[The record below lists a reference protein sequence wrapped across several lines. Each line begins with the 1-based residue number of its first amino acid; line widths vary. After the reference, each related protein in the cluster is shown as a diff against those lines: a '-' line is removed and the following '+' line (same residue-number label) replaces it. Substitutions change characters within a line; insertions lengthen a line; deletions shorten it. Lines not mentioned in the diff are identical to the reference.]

1 MLDLLLFYLI
11 SMGERKKMKIQSK
24 SKILQEVVSKIDQIL
39 SKVPDNDYNG
49 NPIED
54 SYEFG
59 RYQGELKK
67 LFYTTPE
74 GNHRTF
80 ISDEMASDLIHDELF
95 ERNQ

>member
-1 MLDLLLFYLI
+1 
-11 SMGERKKMKIQSK
+11 MKIQSK
-24 SKILQEVVSKIDQIL
+24 SAIIKEIVSKIDQIL

-67 LFYTTPE
+67 LFYATQD
-74 GNHRTF
+74 GSHKTF
-80 ISDEMASDLIHDELF
+80 ISDEMAKDLIHDELF
-95 ERNQ
+95 ERKQ

>member
-1 MLDLLLFYLI
+1 
-11 SMGERKKMKIQSK
+11 MGESKKMKIQSK
-24 SKILQEVVSKIDQIL
+24 SAIIKEIVSKIDQIL

-67 LFYTTPE
+67 LFYTTQD
-74 GNHRTF
+74 GSHKTF
-80 ISDEMASDLIHDELF
+80 ISDEMAKDLIHDELF
-95 ERNQ
+95 ERKQ

>member
-1 MLDLLLFYLI
+1 
-11 SMGERKKMKIQSK
+11 MGERKKMKIQSK
-24 SKILQEVVSKIDQIL
+24 SAIIKEIVSKIDQIL

-67 LFYTTPE
+67 LFYTTQD
-74 GNHRTF
+74 GSHKTF
-80 ISDEMASDLIHDELF
+80 ISDEIAKDLIHDELF
-95 ERNQ
+95 ERKQ

>member
-1 MLDLLLFYLI
+1 
-11 SMGERKKMKIQSK
+11 MKIQSK
-24 SKILQEVVSKIDQIL
+24 SAIIKEIVSKIDQIL

-67 LFYTTPE
+67 IFYTTQD
-74 GNHRTF
+74 GSHKTF
-80 ISDEMASDLIHDELF
+80 ISDEMAKDLIHDELF
-95 ERNQ
+95 ERKQ

>member
-1 MLDLLLFYLI
+1 
-11 SMGERKKMKIQSK
+11 MKIQSK
-24 SKILQEVVSKIDQIL
+24 SVIIKEIVSKIDQIL

-67 LFYTTPE
+67 LFYTTQD
-74 GNHRTF
+74 GSHKTF
-80 ISDEMASDLIHDELF
+80 ISDEMAKDLIHDELF
-95 ERNQ
+95 ERKQ

>member
-1 MLDLLLFYLI
+1 
-11 SMGERKKMKIQSK
+11 MKIQSK
-24 SKILQEVVSKIDQIL
+24 SAIIKEIVSKIDQIL

-67 LFYTTPE
+67 LFYTTQD
-74 GNHRTF
+74 GSHKTF
-80 ISDEMASDLIHDELF
+80 ISDEIAKDLIHDELF
-95 ERNQ
+95 ERKQ

>member
-1 MLDLLLFYLI
+1 
-11 SMGERKKMKIQSK
+11 MKIQSK
-24 SKILQEVVSKIDQIL
+24 SAIIREIVSKIDQIL

-67 LFYTTPE
+67 LFYTTQD
-74 GNHRTF
+74 GSHKTF
-80 ISDEMASDLIHDELF
+80 ISDEMAKDLIHDELF
-95 ERNQ
+95 ERKQ

>member
-1 MLDLLLFYLI
+1 
-11 SMGERKKMKIQSK
+11 MGERKKMKIQSK
-24 SKILQEVVSKIDQIL
+24 SAIIKEIVSKIDQIL

-67 LFYTTPE
+67 LFYTTQE
-74 GNHRTF
+74 GDLRTF
-80 ISDEMASDLIHDELF
+80 ISDDMAKDLIHDELF
-95 ERNQ
+95 ERKK

>member
-1 MLDLLLFYLI
+1 
-11 SMGERKKMKIQSK
+11 MGERKKMKIQNK
-24 SKILQEVVSKIDQIL
+24 SAIIKEIVSKIDQIL

-67 LFYTTPE
+67 LFYTTQD
-74 GNHRTF
+74 GSHKTF
-80 ISDEMASDLIHDELF
+80 ISDEMAKDLIHDELF
-95 ERNQ
+95 ERKQ

>member
-1 MLDLLLFYLI
+1 
-11 SMGERKKMKIQSK
+11 MKIQSK
-24 SKILQEVVSKIDQIL
+24 SAIIKEIVSKIDQIL

-67 LFYTTPE
+67 LFYTTQD
-74 GNHRTF
+74 GSHKTF
-80 ISDEMASDLIHDELF
+80 ISDEMAKDLIHDELF
-95 ERNQ
+95 ERKQ

>member
-1 MLDLLLFYLI
+1 
-11 SMGERKKMKIQSK
+11 MKIQSK
-24 SKILQEVVSKIDQIL
+24 SAMIKEIVSKIDQIL

-67 LFYTTPE
+67 LFYTTQD
-74 GNHRTF
+74 GSHKTF
-80 ISDEMASDLIHDELF
+80 ISDEMAKDLIHDELF
-95 ERNQ
+95 ERKQ

>member
-1 MLDLLLFYLI
+1 MTLTIVILYQWEK
-11 SMGERKKMKIQSK
+11 GKKMKIQSK
-24 SKILQEVVSKIDQIL
+24 SAIIKEIVSKIDQIL

-67 LFYTTPE
+67 LFFTSIEAP
-74 GNHRTF
+74 
-80 ISDEMASDLIHDELF
+80 SDRLLCTILIE
-95 ERNQ
+95 

>member
-1 MLDLLLFYLI
+1 MTLTIVILYQWEK
-11 SMGERKKMKIQSK
+11 GKKMKIQSK
-24 SKILQEVVSKIDQIL
+24 SAIIKEIVSKIAQIL

-67 LFYTTPE
+67 LFYTTQD
-74 GNHRTF
+74 GSHKTF
-80 ISDEMASDLIHDELF
+80 ISDEMAKDLIHDELF
-95 ERNQ
+95 ERKQ

>member
-1 MLDLLLFYLI
+1 
-11 SMGERKKMKIQSK
+11 MKIQSK
-24 SKILQEVVSKIDQIL
+24 SAIIKEIVSKIDQIL

-67 LFYTTPE
+67 LFYTTQD
-74 GNHRTF
+74 GSHKTF
-80 ISDEMASDLIHDELF
+80 ISDEMAQDLIHDELF
-95 ERNQ
+95 ERKQ

>member
-1 MLDLLLFYLI
+1 
-11 SMGERKKMKIQSK
+11 MKIQSK
-24 SKILQEVVSKIDQIL
+24 SAIIKEIVSKIDQIL

-67 LFYTTPE
+67 LYYTTQD
-74 GNHRTF
+74 GSHKTF
-80 ISDEMASDLIHDELF
+80 ISDEMAKDLIHDELF
-95 ERNQ
+95 ERKQ

>member
-1 MLDLLLFYLI
+1 
-11 SMGERKKMKIQSK
+11 MGERKKMKIQSK
-24 SKILQEVVSKIDQIL
+24 SAILQEIVSKVDQIL

-74 GNHRTF
+74 GDHRTF
-80 ISDEMASDLIHDELF
+80 ISDDMAKDLIHDELF
-95 ERNQ
+95 ERKQ

>member
-1 MLDLLLFYLI
+1 
-11 SMGERKKMKIQSK
+11 MKIQSK
-24 SKILQEVVSKIDQIL
+24 SAIIKEIVSKIYQIL

-67 LFYTTPE
+67 LFYTTQD
-74 GNHRTF
+74 GSHKTF
-80 ISDEMASDLIHDELF
+80 ISDEMAKDLIHDELF
-95 ERNQ
+95 ERKQ